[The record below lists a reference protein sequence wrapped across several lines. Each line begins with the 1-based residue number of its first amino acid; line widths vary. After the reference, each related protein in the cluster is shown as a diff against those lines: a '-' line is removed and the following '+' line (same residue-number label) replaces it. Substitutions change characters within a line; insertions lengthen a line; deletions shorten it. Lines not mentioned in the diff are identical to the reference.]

1 MPTAEQH
8 QALRSDSLKVSER
21 PGDFIFCQSASW
33 DFLNCMSNTKSNVFK
48 VGLWMLLD
56 AAQAVDGW
64 LLLKSL
70 SSWSMV
76 PKRRVLPL
84 NLCVVLQPKPDW

>member
-1 MPTAEQH
+1 M
-8 QALRSDSLKVSER
+8 S
-21 PGDFIFCQSASW
+21 SAKR
-33 DFLNCMSNTKSNVFK
+33 NIFK

-56 AAQAVDGW
+56 AVDGW

-84 NLCVVLQPKPDW
+84 NLCVVLQHEPDW

>member
-1 MPTAEQH
+1 MPTAEQR
-8 QALRSDSLKVSER
+8 QALRSNSLKVSER
-21 PGDFIFCQSASW
+21 PGDFIFCQSATW
-33 DFLNCMSNTKSNVFK
+33 DFLNCMSSAKSNIFK

-56 AAQAVDGW
+56 AVDGW

-84 NLCVVLQPKPDW
+84 NLCVVLQHEPDW